1 MEKFYLFYKDK
12 IQIFPQLVEELF
24 SIPWGQHRYIID
36 KCKNVDGDFEINVRA
51 DKGNDTVWL
60 NTDEIALLFDRD
72 YTTIRKHIS
81 NSLKEE
87 LDKKV
92 VVAIFANTTKNSV
105 INVL

>member
-1 MEKFYLFYKDK
+1 MSEG
-12 IQIFPQLVEELF
+12 EL
-24 SIPWGQHRYIID
+24 D
-36 KCKNVDGDFEINVRA
+36 VRA

-87 LDKKV
+87 LDEKV
-92 VVAIFANTTKNSV
+92 VVAKFANTTKNSV
-105 INVL
+105 INVLWHKRYNLDVNQHPRNPR

>member
-1 MEKFYLFYKDK
+1 MEKIEIVKFVDNEF
-12 IQIFPQLVEELF
+12 EL
-24 SIPWGQHRYIID
+24 D
-36 KCKNVDGDFEINVRA
+36 VRA

-87 LDKKV
+87 LDEKV
-92 VVAIFANTTKNSV
+92 VVARFANITKNSV

>member
-1 MEKFYLFYKDK
+1 MEKIEIVKFVDNEF
-12 IQIFPQLVEELF
+12 EL
-24 SIPWGQHRYIID
+24 D
-36 KCKNVDGDFEINVRA
+36 VRA

-72 YTTIRKHIS
+72 YMTIRKHIS

-87 LDKKV
+87 LDEKV
-92 VVAIFANTTKNSV
+92 VVVKFANTTKNSV